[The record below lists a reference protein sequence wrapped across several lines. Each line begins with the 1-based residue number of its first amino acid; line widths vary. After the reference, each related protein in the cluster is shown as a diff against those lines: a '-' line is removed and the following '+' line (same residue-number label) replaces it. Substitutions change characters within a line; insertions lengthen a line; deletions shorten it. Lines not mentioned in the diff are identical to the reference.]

1 MSQKIFNV
9 STLAIFPTKPKGKH
23 KMKFTLVTNSVDI
36 ISLTYIEIKS
46 GWKLQSSKGLE
57 PYSPDD
63 SIKILN
69 ACNSF
74 LNGKLTNPKN
84 PDDPYGNIHVK
95 KNPSNSNTSFTN
107 SFQIIF

>member
-23 KMKFTLVTNSVDI
+23 KIKFTVVTNSVDI

-46 GWKLQSSKGLE
+46 GWKLQKSKGLE
-57 PYSPDD
+57 PYSTDD

-69 ACNSF
+69 ACNF
-74 LNGKLTNPKN
+74 VLNGKLTPSSPDNP
-84 PDDPYGNIHVK
+84 HVK
-95 KNPSNSNTSFTN
+95 NKKVN